1 MDMIYVKTVN
11 ENHAT
16 SHLIPVMYTLLGCK
30 KVHSNYKIVES
41 EKKRFTV
48 YELSDKTI
56 C

>member
-11 ENHAT
+11 KSYAT

-41 EKKRFTV
+41 EKITV